1 MAEGVHYAS
10 ATRKKQCVPA
20 VSELPAI
27 SASPLP
33 PPSGINSDEFI
44 KESNTDMA
52 GDDVAT
58 DHPWDTTARTEE
70 LEDFSELNAENEIN
84 DSFKQVQIFFA
95 LMLDL
100 LHLKLIV

>member
-1 MAEGVHYAS
+1 MLALVIKLPDSAWVRIMAEDVHHAS

-52 GDDVAT
+52 GDDVAA
-58 DHPWDTTARTEE
+58 DHP
-70 LEDFSELNAENEIN
+70 
-84 DSFKQVQIFFA
+84 
-95 LMLDL
+95 
-100 LHLKLIV
+100 